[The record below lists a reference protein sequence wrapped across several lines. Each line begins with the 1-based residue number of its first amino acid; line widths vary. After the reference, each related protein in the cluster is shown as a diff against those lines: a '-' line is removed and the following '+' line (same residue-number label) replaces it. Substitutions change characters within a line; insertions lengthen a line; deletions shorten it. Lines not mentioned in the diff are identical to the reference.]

1 MITIKRYGEHYFLSD
16 KKKNT
21 WFGSM
26 DNAKD
31 YIRLHY
37 GCECRLYY
45 FPFFN
50 FYIVRLCQH

>member
-1 MITIKRYGEHYFLSD
+1 MITIKRYGEHYCLSE

-26 DNAKD
+26 ENAKD

-37 GCECRLYY
+37 VCDCKLYY
-45 FPFFN
+45 FPVFN
-50 FYIVRLCQH
+50 FYIVRLCRH

>member
-1 MITIKRYGEHYFLSD
+1 MITINKYGWRYCLSD

-21 WFGSM
+21 WFGSI

-37 GCECRLYY
+37 GCECKLYY

-50 FYIVRLCQH
+50 FYLVRLCRH